1 MSEPRRYVEGTP
13 ILTGEVF
20 ITISGRHTNPVPL
33 QDYSSDRKCTNSLR
47 RWAAWKIAEAVA
59 EAESRGR
66 DDLARAWATEDP
78 KNLPMAS
85 AESMW
90 SYTFENAEG
99 VKQDKAHAARFRLR
113 PLV

>member
-13 ILTGEVF
+13 IITGEVF
-20 ITISGRHTNPVPL
+20 LTITGRHTNPVPKM
-33 QDYSSDRKCTNSLR
+33 DFTSDRKVTNSLR

-66 DDLARAWATEDP
+66 SDLAAAWRTEDP

-85 AESMW
+85 ALSMW
-90 SYTFENAEG
+90 DYTFECESTVEA
-99 VKQDKAHAARFRLR
+99 DRRYAPILR
-113 PLV
+113 P